1 MHPIRRL
8 DPSFVEHLPESLEP
22 GKLYVSIDFAST
34 VHLCC
39 CGCQS
44 EVIAPLSPTD
54 WKMTYDGVNVSM
66 HPSIGNWSLAC
77 RSHYVI
83 RNGKVRWAGAWS
95 DEQIARGRQNDKNSK
110 RRYYSEDQE
119 PKLKDVVIAAQTG
132 QTDGTKK
139 GLLTKFFGWMGFE
152 S

>member
-8 DPSFVEHLPESLEP
+8 EPSFVEHLPEVLEP
-22 GKLYVSIDFAST
+22 GKLYVAIDFAST
-34 VHLCC
+34 AHLCC

-54 WKMTYDGVNVSM
+54 WKMTYDGANLSL

-95 DEQIARGRQNDKNSK
+95 DEKIALGRQRDQSSK
-110 RRYYSEDQE
+110 QRFYAEDQQPNLASVQNE
-119 PKLKDVVIAAQTG
+119 SQSG
-132 QTDGTKK
+132 QVSGFKK
-139 GLLTKFFGWMGFE
+139 GPMTKLLGWLGYR